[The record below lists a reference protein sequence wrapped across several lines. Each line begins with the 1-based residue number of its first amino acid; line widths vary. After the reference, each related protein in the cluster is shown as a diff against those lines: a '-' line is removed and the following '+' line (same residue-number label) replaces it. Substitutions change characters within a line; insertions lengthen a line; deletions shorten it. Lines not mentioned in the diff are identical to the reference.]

1 MSSGEYGD
9 NWNDTNENE
18 RLYEKYIALEYRRYE
33 IFSYV
38 VLSLEFLLALIGIIA
53 NCTVCCVLIR
63 KKRLLKNF
71 SNFHIFN
78 LAFTDILFRIAL
90 APVLITVENL
100 EVNHGSN
107 ALCKLGAF
115 GTYTTLAVTFMLL
128 LGIAFDRYFHIVH
141 PIKARYITWRH
152 SRNVVI
158 LSWLYAAVCSSPVLF
173 DMKYTKTGWNATG
186 DTEEYEL
193 CLSNPGLPFQ
203 ISSSVFLFFAFLIP
217 LTLMAAAYG
226 KILKVL
232 WQRGRSEVI
241 NSKVSKAKFRAVKM
255 MIVVVVAYFLS
266 WGPYLI
272 WLCLQAFERVSL
284 EYTVDWES
292 NETTVEDK
300 MKAERKYIT
309 LLVVGE
315 VVDLFT
321 FTSSVLN
328 PLIFGYYNKSFR
340 EDVKK
345 CCCDGN
351 CSKCSVK
358 CKTKTESHKKTGEVS
373 MSVFQDQSL
382 TTQNVCVIEHRGNI
396 DISKTSEGI
405 TTKL

>member
-1 MSSGEYGD
+1 MGGGEYGD
-9 NWNDTNENE
+9 NWYETNESE
-18 RLYEKYIALEYRRYE
+18 RLYEKYIAPEYRRYD
-33 IFSYV
+33 IFSYI
-38 VLSLEFLLALIGIIA
+38 VLSLELLLALIGIIA
-53 NCTVCCVLIR
+53 NCTVCGVLLR

-71 SNFHIFN
+71 SNFHLFN
-78 LAFTDILFRIAL
+78 LALTDILFRIAL

-100 EVNHGSN
+100 EVKHGSN

-141 PIKARYITWRH
+141 PIKARYITWRY

-158 LSWLYAAVCSSPVLF
+158 FSWLYAAVCSSPFLYS
-173 DMKYTKTGWNATG
+173 MKYTKTGWNATA
-186 DTEEYEL
+186 DKQEYEL
-193 CLSNPGLPFQ
+193 CLSSPGLPFQ

-232 WQRGRSEVI
+232 WQRGRSKVI
-241 NSKVSKAKFRAVKM
+241 NSHVAKAKFRAVKM
-255 MIVVVVAYFLS
+255 MIVIVVTYFFS
-266 WGPYLI
+266 WGPSLI
-272 WLCLQAFERVSL
+272 WYCLQAFERVSL
-284 EYTVDWES
+284 EYTVDWKS

-300 MKAERKYIT
+300 IKAERKYIT
-309 LLVVGE
+309 LLVVRD
-315 VVDLFT
+315 VVDFFT

-328 PLIFGYYNKSFR
+328 PLIFGYYDKTFR

-345 CCCDGN
+345 CCCYGN
-351 CSKCSVK
+351 CSKCCVK
-358 CKTKTESHKKTGEVS
+358 CKKTESHKKTREAS
-373 MSVFQDQSL
+373 MSIFQDQSL
-382 TTQNVCVIEHRGNI
+382 YTQNVCIIEHRGNI
-396 DISKTSEGI
+396 ERTKMNEGI